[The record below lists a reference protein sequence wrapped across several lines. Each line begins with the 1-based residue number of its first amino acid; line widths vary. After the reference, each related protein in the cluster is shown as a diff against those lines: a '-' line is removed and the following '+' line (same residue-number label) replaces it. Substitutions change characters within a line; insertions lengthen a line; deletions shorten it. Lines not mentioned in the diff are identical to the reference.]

1 MTVNDYDVMI
11 ESAKGDLK
19 TAKEGLNL
27 ARREM
32 NEAIRNLKEA
42 GQLVDIIQNT
52 IAYYQELRESALTMG
67 EDDED

>member
-1 MTVNDYDVMI
+1 MNIKDYDVMI
-11 ESAKGDLK
+11 EKAKDDLR

-27 ARREM
+27 ARQEM

-42 GQLVDIIQNT
+42 DQLVDTIQNT
-52 IAYYQELRESALTMG
+52 ISYYQELRENALTMG

>member
-11 ESAKGDLK
+11 EGAKDDLR
-19 TAKEGLNL
+19 TAKEGLYL
-27 ARREM
+27 ARQEM

-42 GQLVDIIQNT
+42 DQLVETIQKT
-52 IAYYQELRESALTMG
+52 IAYYEELRENVLTMG

>member
-11 ESAKGDLK
+11 ESAKDDLK

-32 NEAIRNLKEA
+32 NEAISNLKEA
-42 GQLVDIIQNT
+42 HQLLDIIQNT
-52 IAYYQELRESALTMG
+52 IAYYQELRENALTMG